1 MVRTFITFAIL
12 AVTAGPVAQ
21 ADDQLALRDDA
32 ILVGNSVWQQ
42 TGMNQQSVEE
52 YRNSV
57 GNNRAIVQR
66 ELRTVARRLLAGGG
80 VVRGAAGLLGAAVSA
95 SVADT
100 RVYLNDSRTIGM
112 VLSDPAHSNRTVML
126 QFRKSW

>member
-1 MVRTFITFAIL
+1 MVRAFV
-12 AVTAGPVAQ
+12 AVAVLVISTCPVVQ
-21 ADDQLALRDDA
+21 ADSASRDDA
-32 ILVGNSVWQQ
+32 ILAGSRAWQQ
-42 TGMNQQSVEE
+42 TGMGLQSDED

-57 GNNRAIVQR
+57 SNNRAIVQR
-66 ELRTVARRLLAGGG
+66 ELRTVAGRLLAGGG
-80 VVRGAAGLLGAAVSA
+80 IVRGAAGLLGAAVSA

-112 VLSDPAHSNRTVML
+112 VLSDTTRSDRSVML